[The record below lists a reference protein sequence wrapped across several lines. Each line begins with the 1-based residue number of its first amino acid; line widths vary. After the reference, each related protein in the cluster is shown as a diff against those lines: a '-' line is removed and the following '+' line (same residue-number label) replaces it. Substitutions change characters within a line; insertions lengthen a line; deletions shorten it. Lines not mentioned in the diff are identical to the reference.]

1 MWVFQIG
8 TFSNRPLGNVL
19 AKLQQWLVKSIEVN
33 CSHCWGFRNQ
43 AVEAKIPGEIGQNYC
58 RWFPLW
64 IEKGVDVGV
73 DEWKEIKAWFFAMNW
88 EHALWKTKEKFMRTS
103 ESGDHFQYWLQMTS
117 KYTPWYHWTLVVCVR
132 KIALR
137 EYLWHLLSVRDCP
150 GYLKFLLNTQQLRI
164 FYLQFKKWTWLVLIV
179 CSDMIQ

>member
-58 RWFPLW
+58 RWFPFW
-64 IEKGVDVGV
+64 IEKGFGVIV
-73 DEWKEIKAWFFAMNW
+73 DEWEKIKAWFFAMIGNMLFGTLKRNIW
-88 EHALWKTKEKFMRTS
+88 EGHQNLLDDYFY
-103 ESGDHFQYWLQMTS
+103 YWLQMTFKNTS
-117 KYTPWYHWTLVVCVR
+117 WCYW
-132 KIALR
+132 AF
-137 EYLWHLLSVRDCP
+137 LSVVYIRKVAPRNILCCLP
-150 GYLKFLLNTQQLRI
+150 
-164 FYLQFKKWTWLVLIV
+164 
-179 CSDMIQ
+179 